1 MLDIVDKSL
10 LYDVVG
16 LPLIAYGVYLL
27 KGINFELK
35 SLANT
40 VSEVKQWTQDHEK
53 KDDERTA
60 DLKASVADCQNRWH
74 RQQQDDLD
82 EAKAASG
89 SERRRLRRKE
99 DAEQCCVPIKKDQT

>member
-1 MLDIVDKSL
+1 MLDMMDKSI

-27 KGINFELK
+27 KGINTELR
-35 SLANT
+35 SLALT
-40 VSEVKQWTQDHEK
+40 VAEVKQWTADHEK
-53 KDDERTA
+53 KDDERTVE
-60 DLKASVADCQNRWH
+60 LKAAVSDCQSRW
-74 RQQQDDLD
+74 QQQSQDDLD

-89 SERRRLRRKE
+89 IERRRLRRKE